1 MDYLEALLP
10 EEEEEAEQ
18 ALAPLPGVVW
28 SGLDRGEQ
36 EDTEERK
43 REEEN
48 PEEEAERGDVSAE
61 EAGLRLHSGRMER
74 MRERERVGDGE
85 TENGVPSVPSV
96 PAAPALAE
104 ILAGEERRGRSWMA
118 GGTAADSGAQVLLA
132 GMGRARRA
140 AMTLFRRENGA
151 GNLAVPGEGP
161 ATSGLQLE
169 ELDRAVERDARRYD
183 GGFSLY

>member
-10 EEEEEAEQ
+10 EEEEAEQ
-18 ALAPLPGVVW
+18 ALSPPPGAVW
-28 SGLDRGEQ
+28 PGFDRGEQ
-36 EDTEERK
+36 EYMEGKK
-43 REEEN
+43 RDAEQ
-48 PEEEAERGDVSAE
+48 EEAENERADGLPE
-61 EAGLRLHSGRMER
+61 EARLRSGRMEW
-74 MRERERVGDGE
+74 MRERERVGDEGAE
-85 TENGVPSVPSV
+85 VLALPSV

-104 ILAGEERRGRSWMA
+104 ILAGEEKRGLSWMD
-118 GGTAADSGAQVLLA
+118 GGTAVDSGAQVLLA

-151 GNLAVPGEGP
+151 GDFAAPGEGP
-161 ATSGLQLE
+161 AASGLQLE

>member
-1 MDYLEALLP
+1 MMDYLEALLP
-10 EEEEEAEQ
+10 EEEEAEQ
-18 ALAPLPGVVW
+18 ALSPPPGAVW
-28 SGLDRGEQ
+28 PGFDRGEQ
-36 EDTEERK
+36 EYMERK
-43 REEEN
+43 KRDAEQ
-48 PEEEAERGDVSAE
+48 EEAENERADGLPE
-61 EAGLRLHSGRMER
+61 EARLRSGRMEW

-85 TENGVPSVPSV
+85 TEKGPSV

-104 ILAGEERRGRSWMA
+104 ILAGEEKRGRSWMD
-118 GGTAADSGAQVLLA
+118 GGTVADSGAQVLLA

-151 GNLAVPGEGP
+151 GNLAAPGEGP

>member
-1 MDYLEALLP
+1 MMDYLEALLP
-10 EEEEEAEQ
+10 EEEEEVEQ
-18 ALAPLPGVVW
+18 ALSPPPGAAW
-28 SGLDRGEQ
+28 YGLDRGEQ
-36 EDTEERK
+36 AYMEEKK
-43 REEEN
+43 REKEQAEEDSEDERTDGL
-48 PEEEAERGDVSAE
+48 PEEAR
-61 EAGLRLHSGRMER
+61 LRSGRMEW

-85 TENGVPSVPSV
+85 TEKVPAV

-104 ILAGEERRGRSWMA
+104 ILAGEEKRGLSWMD
-118 GGTAADSGAQVLLA
+118 GGTAVDSGAQVLLA

-151 GNLAVPGEGP
+151 GNLAAPGEGP